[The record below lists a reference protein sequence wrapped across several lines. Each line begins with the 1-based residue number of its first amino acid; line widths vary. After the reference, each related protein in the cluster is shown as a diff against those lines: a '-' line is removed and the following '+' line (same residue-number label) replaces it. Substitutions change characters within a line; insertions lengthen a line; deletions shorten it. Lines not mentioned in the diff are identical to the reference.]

1 MGAVN
6 MVSNNMVSNNM
17 VNKDGD
23 NSEVVSSGSG
33 ALENQRVVV
42 MTSEAV
48 GVGHP
53 DKVCDRI
60 SDAILDACLR
70 QDENSRVAV
79 ETMVTTQF
87 VVVAGEVTTK
97 ADVNFEDVVRKTLF
111 KIGYVNPRLGF
122 DYKNAEVLIKIHEQS
137 PDISM
142 GVDEKNG
149 KEQGAGD
156 QGMMF
161 GYACRE
167 TDSYFPL
174 AISLAQKIVMR
185 AKEVREKGILDYL
198 YPDCKSQVSVVYEN
212 GIPKYLDNVVF
223 SSHHSDEV
231 SLDEIKK
238 GVMNEIIVPVCGD
251 WINDKT
257 RFFVN
262 PTGRFVNG
270 GPAADTGLTGR
281 KIIIDT
287 YGGYARHGGGAF
299 SGKDPSKVDRS
310 AAYAAR
316 WVAKNV
322 VAAGLSDECEI
333 QLAYVIG
340 YDKPVSML
348 VDTKGTEKVEVSRI
362 EKAIKRVFDLSPKGI
377 IKALNLKRPIY
388 EVTSFGGHFGRE
400 PNGDFFTWERLDKVE
415 ELKKAVGN

>member
-1 MGAVN
+1 M
-6 MVSNNMVSNNM
+6 
-17 VNKDGD
+17 
-23 NSEVVSSGSG
+23 
-33 ALENQRVVV
+33 
-42 MTSEAV
+42 
-48 GVGHP
+48 
-53 DKVCDRI
+53 
-60 SDAILDACLR
+60 
-70 QDENSRVAV
+70 
-79 ETMVTTQF
+79 
-87 VVVAGEVTTK
+87 
-97 ADVNFEDVVRKTLF
+97 
-111 KIGYVNPRLGF
+111 
-122 DYKNAEVLIKIHEQS
+122 
-137 PDISM
+137 
-142 GVDEKNG
+142 
-149 KEQGAGD
+149 
-156 QGMMF
+156 
-161 GYACRE
+161 
-167 TDSYFPL
+167 
-174 AISLAQKIVMR
+174 
-185 AKEVREKGILDYL
+185 
-198 YPDCKSQVSVVYEN
+198 
-212 GIPKYLDNVVF
+212 VF

-238 GVMNEIIVPVCGD
+238 GVMKEIIVPVCGD